1 MSSQPNTWRSFSPS
15 PSSSKL
21 DDNDWPPLPSRHSP
35 PSFSQPVSTRSSPD
49 LLHPVHTHG
58 PVRNAKREAETFPTS
73 PPKVKK
79 NRVKKPECIFISSSS
94 EDEQEHV
101 LTSRNASKTHLT
113 PMKDAKHKQDVFFN
127 KCQLSLTTSD
137 FTTELDDDLPEP
149 EDMFSIMTK
158 NADSSEDEPPLIR
171 KRHRQPCS
179 KDQITIDS
187 DDDLPEP
194 EDLFSIITKKADNS
208 ENMVPLIGKHHRQ
221 PRSKDQITI
230 DSDDNLPEPKDLFPR
245 L

>member
-1 MSSQPNTWRSFSPS
+1 
-15 PSSSKL
+15 
-21 DDNDWPPLPSRHSP
+21 
-35 PSFSQPVSTRSSPD
+35 
-49 LLHPVHTHG
+49 
-58 PVRNAKREAETFPTS
+58 
-73 PPKVKK
+73 
-79 NRVKKPECIFISSSS
+79 
-94 EDEQEHV
+94 
-101 LTSRNASKTHLT
+101 
-113 PMKDAKHKQDVFFN
+113 MKDAKHKQDVFFN

-230 DSDDNLPEPKDLFPR
+230 DSDDNLPEPKDLFPTITKKTDNSEDEALLIR
-245 L
+245 MHPLANDPDHARKPTCSPCSVRSVTQGLCYHILAVAVLFNYPMEKLFSLYTQDRVNLTKAASATYRKSCASKKDPHHK